1 MTFLR
6 RLIAPGEADLCWER
20 WQRSP
25 IVLSVDSVTLY
36 LSLFNSVVSREAST
50 CDIVKKKKK
59 KEKKRKKEDEKA
71 NGCSKL
77 SCLPGEVRN
86 ITFSSDQLTDIP
98 SLFPSFPPSL
108 PAFLS
113 PSPVLFLSLPHP
125 LFVS

>member
-59 KEKKRKKEDEKA
+59 KRKEKRKTKKLMVVPSYPVYLEK
-71 NGCSKL
+71 
-77 SCLPGEVRN
+77 
-86 ITFSSDQLTDIP
+86 
-98 SLFPSFPPSL
+98 
-108 PAFLS
+108 
-113 PSPVLFLSLPHP
+113 
-125 LFVS
+125 